1 MPVHLVRRNNQA
13 RVRFADFVALRGIE
27 IHQVDVK
34 SGIKRVSAQYITFL
48 DINMHAS
55 TRTIFGVKI

>member
-1 MPVHLVRRNNQA
+1 
-13 RVRFADFVALRGIE
+13 VRFADFVALRGIE

-48 DINMHAS
+48 DINMHAW
-55 TRTIFGVKI
+55 TRTIPGVKI